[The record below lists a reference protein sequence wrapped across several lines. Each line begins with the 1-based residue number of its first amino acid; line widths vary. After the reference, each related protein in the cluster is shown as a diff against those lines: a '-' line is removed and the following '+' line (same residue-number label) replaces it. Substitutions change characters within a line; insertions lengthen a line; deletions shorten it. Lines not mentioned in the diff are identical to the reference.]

1 MFTFLME
8 NGWNGDT
15 PHSLSRNTPFYN
27 VVTRSKVISVMS
39 QKTILPDLVSC
50 VKSPVLK
57 S

>member
-27 VVTRSKVISVMS
+27 VVTRSKLVTCHK
-39 QKTILPDLVSC
+39 KTILPDLVSC